1 MNSLIQN
8 GMDKDNIKYSKDIQL
23 SLTDLPNKHDKDPN
37 WEKQS
42 VKDRIDYLE
51 KELAARDRQDGWTVE
66 GLEKELHK
74 LKNKI

>member
-1 MNSLIQN
+1 MGRI
-8 GMDKDNIKYSKDIQL
+8 IKF
-23 SLTDLPNKHDKDPN
+23 TDLPNKHDKDPN

-42 VKDRIDYLE
+42 VKERIKYLE
-51 KELAARDRQDGWTVE
+51 KELGSRNRLDGWTIE

>member
-1 MNSLIQN
+1 
-8 GMDKDNIKYSKDIQL
+8 MDNRDIKYTKDVKL
-23 SLTDLPNKHDKDPN
+23 GMTDLPNKHDRDPH

-42 VKDRIDYLE
+42 IKDRIDYLE
-51 KELAARDRQDGWTVE
+51 KELAARNRQDGWTIE

>member
-1 MNSLIQN
+1 M
-8 GMDKDNIKYSKDIQL
+8 
-23 SLTDLPNKHDKDPN
+23 TDLPNKHDRDPH

-42 VKDRIDYLE
+42 IKDRIDYLE
-51 KELAARDRQDGWTVE
+51 KELAARNRQDGWTIE